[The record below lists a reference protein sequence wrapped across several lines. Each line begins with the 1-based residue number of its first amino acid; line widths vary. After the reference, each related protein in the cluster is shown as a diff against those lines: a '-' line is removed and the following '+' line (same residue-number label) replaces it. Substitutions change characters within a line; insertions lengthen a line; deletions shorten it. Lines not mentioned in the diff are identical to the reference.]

1 MTAQTREERIRDLLP
16 LVRQTARRVARM
28 VAGSDVDDLIGD
40 GSVGLIRAVDCYDA
54 SHGVPLEQYARR
66 VVLGAMLNGVRRLD
80 PVSERVRRTIRIAER
95 ERFSLAH
102 RHGALPS
109 AREMER
115 RFPGLGRA
123 RTDAYRGTPL
133 SLDAPLPLG
142 ERLEPDW
149 TTDPQHIHAMRA
161 EGARVRCAIAAL
173 PARWRSIVVA
183 HYFCDRSL
191 RSLGAADGIS
201 PQRISQLHRFAI
213 DRLRS
218 DLSVP
223 A

>member
-1 MTAQTREERIRDLLP
+1 MTTESREERIRSLLP

-28 VAGSDVDDLIGD
+28 VAGSDLDDLIGD
-40 GSVGLIRAVDCYDA
+40 GSVGLIRAVDLYDEA
-54 SHGVPLEQYARR
+54 HGVPLEQYARR

-80 PVSERVRRTIRIAER
+80 PVSERVRRTIRMAER
-95 ERFSLAH
+95 ERFALAH
-102 RHGALPS
+102 RRGELPT
-109 AREMER
+109 AHEMER
-115 RFPGLGRA
+115 RVPGLGRA

-149 TTDPQHIHAMRA
+149 TTDPQQIYAMRA
-161 EGARVRCAIAAL
+161 EGARVRIAVAAL
-173 PARWRSIVVA
+173 PPRWRRIVVA
-183 HYFCDRSL
+183 HYFRDRSL
-191 RSLGAADGIS
+191 RSLGAASGVS
-201 PQRISQLHRFAI
+201 PQRVSQLHRFAI

>member
-1 MTAQTREERIRDLLP
+1 MTEAAREERIRSLLP

-28 VAGSDVDDLIGD
+28 VCGADLDDLIGD
-40 GSVGLIRAVDCYDA
+40 GSIGLIRAVDGYDEA
-54 SHGVPLEQYARR
+54 HGVPLEQYARKI
-66 VVLGAMLNGVRRLD
+66 VLGAMLNGVRRLD

-95 ERFSLAH
+95 ERFALAH
-102 RHGALPS
+102 RRGELPS
-109 AREMER
+109 VREMER

-149 TTDPQHIHAMRA
+149 TTDPQRVLAMRA
-161 EGARVRCAIAAL
+161 DGARVRSAVAAL
-173 PARWRSIVVA
+173 PVRWRHIVIA
-183 HYFCDRSL
+183 HYFGDCSL
-191 RSLGAADGIS
+191 RALGTSAGIS
-201 PQRISQLHRFAI
+201 PQRVSQLHRFAI